1 MIQGTCLC
9 GTLRYEIDGPLTSMM
24 NCHCSMCRKQHGA
37 AFATYAVAPAS
48 GFRWI
53 AGEDQVVRYQSSA
66 QGSRAFCGRCGSV
79 APGTIPAMGI
89 VFAPAGNLS
98 ASSGGTPR
106 ATCSWARRRRGTRS
120 PTTCRSTKSIRR
132 SSPREGVPRPQVAP
146 REGVTEGSCLCGE
159 VAYEIRGEPLR
170 MMNCHCERCRLGRSA
185 AHATNVFY
193 KVDAFRFTRG
203 ESEVREYKVPDAK
216 FHAVAFC
223 SRCGSKVP
231 RISRGARHRRRPCG
245 IARHRSRHPADGAHL
260 RREQG
265 PLVRHHRHA
274 AAVRA
279 DAARAGLTH
288 PRVRAYGTRGSS
300 PPG

>member
-1 MIQGTCLC
+1 MIEGTCLC
-9 GTLRYEIDGPLTSMM
+9 GALRYEIDGPLTSMM

-66 QGSRAFCGRCGSV
+66 QGSRAFCGRCGSI
-79 APGTIPAMGI
+79 APSVMPSMGI
-89 VFAPAGNLS
+89 VFAPAGNLVGELGRHPEGHMFVGS
-98 ASSGGTPR
+98 KAPWHAITDHLPQHEVYPPSFP
-106 ATCSWARRRRGTRS
+106 A
-120 PTTCRSTKSIRR
+120 
-132 SSPREGVPRPQVAP
+132 EGVPRPQVAP

-159 VAYEIRGEPLR
+159 VAYEIRGEPMR

-203 ESEVREYKVPDAK
+203 ESKVREYKVPDAK

-223 SRCGSKVP
+223 SGCGGKVP
-231 RISRGARHRRRPCG
+231 RVSAERGIVVVPAGSLDTDPGIRPMAH
-245 IARHRSRHPADGAHL
+245 IFVANKAPWFDITDTLPQFPQMPPA
-260 RREQG
+260 
-265 PLVRHHRHA
+265 
-274 AAVRA
+274 
-279 DAARAGLTH
+279 
-288 PRVRAYGTRGSS
+288 
-300 PPG
+300 PG